1 MAFYKITG
9 VKYMG
14 MGESLGG
21 GVSFISENTLNRYQL
36 YIPSCKSVLDVIS
49 FNGTEEMSSLY
60 RYVVHFSGQ
69 DSGRNNRQVDMK
81 SGDVIK
87 QKELDAINLEAAVNA
102 NWDANAE
109 CLKNDYGVSNEKLE
123 EIRVR
128 LHELNRQTG
137 LY

>member
-1 MAFYKITG
+1 
-9 VKYMG
+9 MG
-14 MGESLGG
+14 MGESLDGG
-21 GVSFISENTLNRYQL
+21 MSFISENTLNRYQL